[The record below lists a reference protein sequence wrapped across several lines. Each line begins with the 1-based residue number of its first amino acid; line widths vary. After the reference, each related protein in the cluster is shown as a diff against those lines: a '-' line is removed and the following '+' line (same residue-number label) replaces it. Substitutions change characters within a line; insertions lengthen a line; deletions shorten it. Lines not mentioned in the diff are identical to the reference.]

1 MKKIVHLPVIM
12 LFIFILGACAKATS
26 FPVELTSQNEEEE
39 INPGD
44 TIGDFLITTSNDEG
58 VFYTTNVHCPFEQAS
73 MTETCEITVG
83 TKVNSA
89 LGAYGDNYSRENL
102 EVYWSDQTYG
112 MTIEGRP
119 VNLQAFGYI
128 DITNPVVGKMR
139 LWNVVIVT
147 DKPGKIT
154 ADSKGVVGGDP
165 WNYTAIITF
174 TAP

>member
-1 MKKIVHLPVIM
+1 MTMKKPAYLPLIM
-12 LFIFILGACAKATS
+12 LSAFILGACAKAT
-26 FPVELTSQNEEEE
+26 PQPADEM

-44 TIGDFLITTSNDEG
+44 KIGDFLITTSDDEG
-58 VFYTTNVHCPFEQAS
+58 VFYTTNVHCPFDQAT
-73 MTETCEITVG
+73 MTETCEISVG

-89 LGAYGDNYSRENL
+89 LGAYGDNKSGENL
-102 EVYWSDQTYG
+102 EAYWSDQTYV

-128 DITNPVVGKMR
+128 DITNPQVGKMR

-154 ADSKGVVGGDP
+154 IQHSGKIAGESVEGTNVLI
-165 WNYTAIITF
+165 YTA
-174 TAP
+174 P